1 MKNAGLVI
9 NQDEIVIGNYR
20 KFIHDRLKRLIF
32 TPIGESIGVLDK
44 GSHVPEMMYNLNDDT
59 IAGDILSEVELI
71 ITLYEPLIEL
81 ISIEVKTE
89 ETETYAGVLIKIDFY
104 YSGTTIKDSLVISE
118 VS

>member
-9 NQDEIVIGNYR
+9 NQDEIVIGNYK

-32 TPIGESIGVLDK
+32 TPIGESIGALNK

-59 IAGDILSEVELI
+59 IAGDILSEVELL
-71 ITLYEPLIEL
+71 ITMYEPLIEL
-81 ISIEVKTE
+81 DALEVKTE
-89 ETETYAGVLIKIDFY
+89 ETLTYAGVLIKIDFY